1 MENVVKNWTKR
12 VLAVLNLNDEGKVDL
27 MLNKMLKYYKEE
39 LRKAKANIETVERR
53 LADWLENAEEELL
66 ELKEAEETAF
76 VTIDPDRIAT
86 NDSRNSY
93 VRDLDEQFNQAIKA
107 RERKEKEII
116 NRKKDDETTIE
127 NYKKAIEVINFKMSK
142 LQ

>member
-1 MENVVKNWTKR
+1 MESTIKTWTKK

-53 LADWLENAEEELL
+53 LAEWLENAEEELL

-127 NYKKAIEVINFKMSK
+127 NYKKTIGVINFKMSK

>member
-1 MENVVKNWTKR
+1 MESTIKTWTKR

-53 LADWLENAEEELL
+53 LAEWLENAEEELL

-116 NRKKDDETTIE
+116 NRKKDDEATIE